1 MDLIQKSTDAMDKHL
16 KIDPSGIEITGNGN
30 VVLQS
35 EGFVGIGTKN
45 PTYPLT
51 ITSNKESTMAVW
63 YWDNASGNNAVDDIH
78 YGAANSQWN
87 ISQHSSGYIR
97 SSLGYILD
105 SDKRIK
111 KDIENVPDNYALFQ
125 VNNIE
130 TKYYNYKD
138 PVRTKQHKTVG
149 FLAQDVKE
157 ILPNA
162 VNIINDFIP
171 DELRMLNNVTWVEVE
186 NGWKLTVNDLNMED
200 NHTGKCKFIVNSP
213 DGKVISINS
222 VLDDKKS
229 FIFSNKHDEIFL
241 IGKEVTDFHSLDKNM
256 IFALHHSAIQ
266 ELSKKIDTKDNK
278 IDELE
283 KTLESKDI
291 NIKSLELRLS
301 TIESVIVTLQ
311 NK

>member
-1 MDLIQKSTDAMDKHL
+1 MDLIQENKHL
-16 KIDPSGIEITGNGN
+16 KIDPSGIDIKGNGN

-45 PTYPLT
+45 PEYPLT
-51 ITSNKESTMAVW
+51 ITTNKESTMAAW

-78 YGAANSQWN
+78 YGAAGSQWN
-87 ISQHSSGYIR
+87 ISQHASGYIR

-125 VNNIE
+125 VNNLE

-138 PVRTKQHKTVG
+138 PLRSKEHKTVG

-157 ILPNA
+157 VLPNA

-171 DELRMLNNVTWVEVE
+171 DELRILTDVTWSEVE
-186 NGWKLTVNDLNMED
+186 GGWKLTVNDLNIEE
-200 NHTGKCKFIVNSP
+200 NHTGKCKFVVNSSS
-213 DGKVISINS
+213 GKIMMINS

-229 FIFSNKHDEIFL
+229 FLFSNKHDEIFL
-241 IGKEVTDFHSLDKNM
+241 VGKEVTDFHSLDKNM

-266 ELSKKIDTKDNK
+266 ELSKKIDTKDSK

-283 KTLESKDI
+283 KTLESKDV
-291 NIKSLELRLS
+291 NIKSLEMRLS